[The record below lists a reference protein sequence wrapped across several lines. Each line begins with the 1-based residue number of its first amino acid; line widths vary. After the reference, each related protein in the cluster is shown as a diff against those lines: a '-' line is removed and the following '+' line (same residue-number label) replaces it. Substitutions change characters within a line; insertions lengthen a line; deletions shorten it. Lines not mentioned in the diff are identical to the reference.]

1 MFTSIPSY
9 WSVLGQM
16 LYADLL
22 TFKPMM
28 KGKLIDLFIYISITV
43 VVMGYLL
50 TSFGVRP
57 DFGIFTAATL
67 VGSVAM
73 FEIYPRAAAIV
84 MDLNSNK
91 VITYDLILPLPSW
104 LAITR
109 MAITT
114 AMQSLFMSIFALPIG
129 FLFVYNQFDP
139 SHFSVLWVIA
149 LLVMSNL
156 FFGFFSLFLSSFV
169 QNIQQLGS
177 CWMRIIFPLW
187 TLGGF
192 QFTWAVLFAKSKAL
206 GYIALLNP
214 CLYAQEGMRG
224 AILGQ
229 GENLPCWICFV
240 ALVGFTALCALIS
253 VKRMMK
259 RLDCV

>member
-1 MFTSIPSY
+1 MFYAIPAY
-9 WSVLGQM
+9 WSVLKHM

-28 KGKLIDLFIYISITV
+28 KTKLIDIFIYISITI

-50 TSFGVRP
+50 TSFGVRD

-73 FEIYPRAAAIV
+73 FEIYPRAAGVV
-84 MDLNSNK
+84 MDLTGNK
-91 VITYDLILPLPSW
+91 VLTYDLTLPLPSW
-104 LAITR
+104 LSIARI
-109 MAITT
+109 AITT
-114 AMQSLFMSIFALPIG
+114 ALQSLFMSLFALPIG
-129 FLFVYNQFDP
+129 LPFVYQQFDP
-139 SHFSVLWVIA
+139 SHFSLPWVIA
-149 LLVMSNL
+149 LLIMGNM

-192 QFTWAVLFAKSKAL
+192 QFTWAVLFAKSKWLAYL
-206 GYIALLNP
+206 VLLNP
-214 CLYAQEGMRG
+214 CLYAQEGMRS

-229 GENLPCWICFV
+229 SENLPCWICFV
-240 ALVGFTALCALIS
+240 ALTCFTLLFAWIS
-253 VKRMMK
+253 IKRMMK

>member
-1 MFTSIPSY
+1 MLSSIAAY
-9 WSVLGQM
+9 WSVLGHM

-28 KGKLIDLFIYISITV
+28 KTKLIDVFIYTSITI

-50 TSFGVRP
+50 TSFGLRP

-73 FEIYPRAAAIV
+73 FEIYPRAAGVV
-84 MDLNSNK
+84 MDLTGNK
-91 VITYDLILPLPSW
+91 VITYDLTLPLPSW

-109 MAITT
+109 IGITT
-114 AMQSLFMSIFALPIG
+114 ALQSLFISLFTLPIG
-129 FLFVYNQFDP
+129 LLFVYNQFDAT
-139 SHFSVLWVIA
+139 HFSVMWFI
-149 LLVMSNL
+149 LLLIMGNI

-192 QFTWAVLFAKSKAL
+192 QFTWAVLFAKSKWLAYL
-206 GYIALLNP
+206 VLLNP
-214 CLYAQEGMRG
+214 CLYAQEGMRS

-229 GENLPCWICFV
+229 AENIPCWICFL
-240 ALVGFTALCALIS
+240 ALACFSALCGWIS
-253 VKRMMK
+253 VKRMMT
-259 RLDCV
+259 RLNCV